1 MTLIDYVFPMLQSAK
16 DLVRQ
21 VSKKLQSRRRFNKW
35 HGKRSEKL
43 MKSEGQHLYRIY
55 WSIWMKLSWKKS
67 LLVICKMLGLF
78 VNTLTTNGKYFPLSG
93 EKLKEPIHMEL
104 TMKQKKYSE
113 SFSGFSK
120 SWVNFGHFRKND
132 HSHGFFMSSIADCE
146 GRG

>member
-1 MTLIDYVFPMLQSAK
+1 MYFRCCRVQKTWLDKCLK
-16 DLVRQ
+16 
-21 VSKKLQSRRRFNKW
+21 SRNPEDAFNKW

-43 MKSEGQHLYRIY
+43 MKPEGQHLYHIY

-113 SFSGFSK
+113 CFSGFSK

-132 HSHGFFMSSIADCE
+132 HSHGLFMSSIADCE